1 MIGEGEIKHYVF
13 IKDFNTFIYDYTLHR
28 GRKYSCPYFLHV
40 SITEEILKC
49 HIEDC
54 FKINGKQ
61 TIKIAKKG
69 EYVKFNNLD
78 RKMKS
83 PFMIYASFESILVP
97 EDNEKE
103 NPNEPYTNRYQ
114 KHVVCNYDYKLV

>member
-1 MIGEGEIKHYVF
+1 MTGEGEIKHYVF

-40 SITEEILKC
+40 SITEEILKG

-61 TIKIAKKG
+61 TIKITKKG

-103 NPNEPYTNRYQ
+103 NPNESYTNRYQ